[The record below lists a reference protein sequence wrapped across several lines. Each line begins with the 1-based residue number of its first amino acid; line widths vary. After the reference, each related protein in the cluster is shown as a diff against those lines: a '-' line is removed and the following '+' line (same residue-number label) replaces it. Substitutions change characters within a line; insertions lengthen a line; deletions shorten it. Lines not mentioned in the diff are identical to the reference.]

1 MLSFGSHS
9 WWSAVAGEF
18 RLWIQRRDE
27 WHVVQILV
35 DRPNGGLGGRVI
47 FTIHGA
53 IRDVRF
59 SRRFSP
65 SPAAHTIYGIW
76 FFVGVPEGVENAQPK
91 KSLAVAML
99 KFIRSK
105 KETYANNQ
113 KSNQLTRRRLLNN
126 NNNNDNDN
134 NKTTIYKAQ

>member
-1 MLSFGSHS
+1 
-9 WWSAVAGEF
+9 
-18 RLWIQRRDE
+18 
-27 WHVVQILV
+27 VQILV

-76 FFVGVPEGVENAQPK
+76 FFVGVPEGVVNAQPKK

-105 KETYANNQ
+105 KETYANNR